1 MLGLKLT
8 MNIKQSIFYNL
19 FFSGVLICLLSC
31 SQTKYHLSLDDF
43 SRPLSVQKSY
53 WGIGLGYT
61 PDISYIHRYEGGIN
75 HPTIDW
81 IRNIDIMVPNI
92 PLNNKWQ
99 VEFLLIFPYLKYIAL
114 NPIEIRDSTVYL
126 KGLNLEFE
134 GGLFPIGDYNGMYN
148 YSVLLG
154 YNIKKSL
161 SNLFWLTNNSRIFIG
176 SSGNYDFE
184 TRFEIGKQ
192 LNQKTSLTLPIRF
205 SYYDY
210 GKWIDTLFIGWIG
223 GQVDTISTKE
233 YHTKGWY
240 VYLPLEI
247 KYNLNRHFSI
257 MFNIGV
263 EYHNAICDDFL
274 MFPLN
279 LNSNL
284 SELEQNQYTKR
295 IFMAFPTGIRALM
308 TF

>member
-1 MLGLKLT
+1 MLILKLT
-8 MNIKQSIFYNL
+8 MINIKPIFYGL
-19 FFSGVLICLLSC
+19 FFIGVLICFLSC
-31 SQTKYHLSLDDF
+31 SQTKYHLPLDDF

-61 PDISYIHRYEGGIN
+61 PDISDIHRYEGGTN

-99 VEFLLIFPYLKYIAL
+99 VDFLIIFPYLKYIVL

-134 GGLFPIGDYNGMYN
+134 AGIFPSTSKGYYYTSGF
-148 YSVLLG
+148 LG
-154 YNIKKSL
+154 YNVKKPF
-161 SNLFWLTNNSRIFIG
+161 SNLFWLTNNSRIFVGFSRI
-176 SSGNYDFE
+176 YDFE

-192 LNQKTSLTLPIRF
+192 LNKKTSLTLPIRF
-205 SYYDY
+205 SCYDY

-233 YHTKGWY
+233 YHTKGWFL
-240 VYLPLEI
+240 YLPLEI

-263 EYHNAICDDFL
+263 EYHNAVCDDYL

-295 IFMAFPTGIRALM
+295 IFTAFPTGIRALM

>member
-1 MLGLKLT
+1 MLVL
-8 MNIKQSIFYNL
+8 NIIMKIIKTIFRDL
-19 FFSGVLICLLSC
+19 SFLAIVTCFLSC
-31 SQTKYHLSLDDF
+31 SQTKYHLPLDDF
-43 SRPLSVQKSY
+43 SRPLSVQKGY

-61 PDISYIHRYEGGIN
+61 PDISDIHRYKKSTN

-81 IRNIDIMVPNI
+81 IRNIYIMVPNI

-99 VEFLLIFPYLKYIAL
+99 IDFLTFLPYLKYLAI
-114 NPIEIRDSTVYL
+114 NPIEIRDSTVFL
-126 KGLNLEFE
+126 KGLNLVFE
-134 GGLFPIGDYNGMYN
+134 AGIYPSTSNFYY
-148 YSVLLG
+148 YSGFLG
-154 YNIKKSL
+154 YNVKKPF

-176 SSGNYDFE
+176 FNGNHDFE

-192 LNQKTSLTLPIRF
+192 LNQKSSLSLPIRF
-205 SYYDY
+205 SHYNY

-240 VYLPLEI
+240 LYLPFEI

-257 MFNIGV
+257 MCNIGV
-263 EYHNAICDDFL
+263 EYHNAVCDDFL

-284 SELEQNQYTKR
+284 SVSEQNQYTKR
-295 IFMAFPTGIRALM
+295 IFTAFPAGIRVLM
-308 TF
+308 IF